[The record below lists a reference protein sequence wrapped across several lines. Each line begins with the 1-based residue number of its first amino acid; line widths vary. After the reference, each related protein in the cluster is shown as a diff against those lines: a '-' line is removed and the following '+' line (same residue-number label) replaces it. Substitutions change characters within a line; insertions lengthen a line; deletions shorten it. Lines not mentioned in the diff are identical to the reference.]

1 MDIFSL
7 QELRIVLSHTLYDTS
22 SAFLGETV
30 HQALISKDDATK
42 PVGDESLT
50 SDGR

>member
-1 MDIFSL
+1 M
-7 QELRIVLSHTLYDTS
+7 YDTS

-30 HQALISKDDATK
+30 HLALILKDDATK

-50 SDGR
+50 SDEHDEGLVYHSQIIIY